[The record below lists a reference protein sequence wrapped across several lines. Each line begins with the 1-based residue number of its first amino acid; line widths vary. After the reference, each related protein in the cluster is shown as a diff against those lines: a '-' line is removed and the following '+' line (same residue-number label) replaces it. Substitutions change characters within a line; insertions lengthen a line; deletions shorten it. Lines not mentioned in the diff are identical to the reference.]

1 MTTTATSVDEARD
14 FSAKELD
21 RRLIEHRAF
30 EAVIWGMPIVNYDL
44 NNPRLKARDSGSTEV
59 D

>member
-1 MTTTATSVDEARD
+1 MWTVNSKRIAIGTMGILA
-14 FSAKELD
+14 
-21 RRLIEHRAF
+21 
-30 EAVIWGMPIVNYDL
+30 IVSTL